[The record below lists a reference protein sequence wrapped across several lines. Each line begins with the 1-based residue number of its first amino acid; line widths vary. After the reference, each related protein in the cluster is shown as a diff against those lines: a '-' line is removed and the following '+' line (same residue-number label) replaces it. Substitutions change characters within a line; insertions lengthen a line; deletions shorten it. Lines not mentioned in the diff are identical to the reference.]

1 MRCCCQRHTHSEQ
14 VEAITGKH
22 NCEPESGETARKE
35 TWIYVFKE
43 ALVVKEKKL
52 DSILLQYTRF
62 LVTGER

>member
-1 MRCCCQRHTHSEQ
+1 

-35 TWIYVFKE
+35 SWIYVFKE
-43 ALVVKEKKL
+43 ALVVKEKKEARF
-52 DSILLQYTRF
+52 DTTTVHAF